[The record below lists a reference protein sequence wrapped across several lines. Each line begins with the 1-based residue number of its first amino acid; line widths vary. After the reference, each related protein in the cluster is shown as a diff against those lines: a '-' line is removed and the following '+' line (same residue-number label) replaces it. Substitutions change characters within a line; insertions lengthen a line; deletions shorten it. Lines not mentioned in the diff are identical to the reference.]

1 MVFTAPTFLFFFLPL
16 TLLLNYL
23 LKNYKCKNVIL
34 LVMSLFFYVFGEG
47 ELVLI
52 MMGSITVNY
61 FLGLWIGKK
70 KSKKALIIG
79 VSINILIL
87 IVNKYTNFFIENLNH
102 LLSLLDFASIKE
114 VNISL
119 PIGISFYT
127 FQSISY
133 LIDVYR
139 NNNKAQKKLVDL
151 ALYISLFPQLVAGPI
166 VRYKDIADQLK
177 NRTQS
182 IDKFTKGLERF
193 IIGLFKKVVISNSLA
208 ITVDFIFESD
218 IGLIDSSTGWL
229 AIIMYTLQIYFDFSG
244 YSDMAIGLGKMLGF
258 DFLENFNYPYVS
270 KSIREFWRRWHI
282 SLSMWFRDYLYIS
295 LGGNRKSN
303 IRTYFNL
310 IIIFVTVGLWHG
322 ASWNY
327 VLFGLVHGIFIVIER
342 LGFDKVLNRYKILGN
357 IYTLFVVLIAF
368 VIFRLESVSDSF
380 RYIKTL
386 FISTSEDVHYNVFM
400 FLSKENIVVLVLA
413 LIMSFNG
420 LNMAFHYLV
429 KKLKFE
435 SEKASSVIE
444 FLKYIGLF
452 LIFIYCI
459 MNVASGSYNPFIY
472 FRF

>member
-16 TLLLNYL
+16 TLLLNFL
-23 LKNYKCKNVIL
+23 FNKYKCRNVIL

-79 VSINILIL
+79 VFINILIL
-87 IVNKYTNFFIENLNH
+87 VINKYTNFFIENVNH
-102 LLSLLDFASIKE
+102 LLSVLEVAPIKE
-114 VNISL
+114 VYIRL

-166 VRYKDIADQLK
+166 VRYKDIANQLK

-182 IDKFTKGLERF
+182 VDKFTTGVERF

-208 ITVDFIFESD
+208 ITVDFIFESE
-218 IGLIDSSTGWL
+218 IGLIDSSTAWL
-229 AIIMYTLQIYFDFSG
+229 GIVMYTLQIYFDFSG

-258 DFLENFNYPYVS
+258 DFLENFNFPYVS

-295 LGGNRKSN
+295 LGGSRRSN

-310 IIIFVTVGLWHG
+310 VTVFVMVGLWHG

-327 VLFGLVHGIFIVIER
+327 VVFGLIHGMFIVIER
-342 LGFDKVLNRYKILGN
+342 LGFDKVLTRYKILGN
-357 IYTLFVVLIAF
+357 IYTLFVVLVAF
-368 VIFRLESVSDSF
+368 VIFRLENMYDSLK
-380 RYIKTL
+380 YIKTM
-386 FISTSEDVHYNVFM
+386 FISTSEDVHYSVFM
-400 FLSKENIVVLVLA
+400 FLSKENIVVLVIA
-413 LIMSFNG
+413 SIMSFNG
-420 LNMAFHYLV
+420 FNMAFHYLA
-429 KKLKFE
+429 KKLKLE
-435 SEKASSVIE
+435 RQKVSSAIE

-452 LIFIYCI
+452 LVFIYCI